1 MPLEVKNLTMHYEV
15 DGGGYVKAVD
25 GVSFS
30 LSEGESLG
38 IVGESGC
45 GKSSLAT
52 TLVRVLPSN
61 AKIKAGEVVLD
72 GVNILSLPEERLRR
86 EIRWKKISVVFQGS
100 MNALNP
106 VLKVGDQ
113 IAEAI
118 LLHEDVSKDQAMARI
133 RKLLGLVGLDPSVAN
148 RYPFELS
155 GGQRQRALIAMA
167 LALNPKV
174 VIADEPTTALDVIV
188 QAQILKLLG
197 ELRESSKSMMIFI
210 SHDVSAVAQVSDK
223 VAVMYAGKIVEI
235 GPAEKVLL
243 EPLHPYTSALLQS
256 VPSVKGERRQLKP
269 IPGSPPNLLNPPR
282 GCRFHPRCPFAT
294 DKCRSEEP
302 QLREVSPGHF
312 VACHLYG

>member
-1 MPLEVKNLTMHYEV
+1 MHYEV
-15 DGGGYVKAVD
+15 DGGGWVKAVD

-61 AKIKAGEVVLD
+61 AKIKEGEVVLD

-86 EIRWKKISVVFQGS
+86 EIRWKKISIVFQGS

-118 LLHEDVSKDQAMARI
+118 LLHEDVSKDQAMARVG
-133 RKLLGLVGLDPSVAN
+133 KLLGLVGLDPSVAN

-167 LALNPKV
+167 LALSPKV